1 MANEGL
7 PPGGK
12 YPSTGELNA
21 LMKNF
26 SMGLGSLGVDRR
38 TTPGR
43 LAGRVYSDQTTAAD
57 QEQGFDN
64 AGQYFKPNG
73 NSYDKSQ
80 MYTQEQA
87 DKYGTS
93 SAFTRDIVQWDI
105 PTSST
110 NYKRPRTVAAGYS
123 PDPNYPES
131 DNGILTVVFRDGTF
145 YNYYEVT
152 HGEWQN
158 FHASYSK
165 GRPWLNKRS
174 KSQAG
179 DGLFIGK
186 PRGDAG
192 DMQDIDPE
200 IRAALYRVARTNQIL
215 PFRQPRRGRTVHTAT
230 LYDNKSPSGTMEV
243 KNRVRSDR
251 PNTSVKKDT
260 VRPSSRGNRKAS

>member
-1 MANEGL
+1 MANEGV

-12 YPSTGELNA
+12 YPSRGELAAFMNA
-21 LMKNF
+21 MDNL
-26 SMGLGSLGVDRR
+26 SIDRR

-43 LAGRVYSDQTTAAD
+43 VANRVYTDTTTQKDQG
-57 QEQGFDN
+57 QGFQN
-64 AGQYFKPNG
+64 AGQYYKSESPE
-73 NSYDKSQ
+73 YDESQ
-80 MYTQEQA
+80 KYTKEQA
-87 DKYGTS
+87 KKYGTQ
-93 SAFTRDIVQWDI
+93 SAFARNVVEWDI

-110 NYKRPRTVAAGYS
+110 NYKRPRTVAAGYT

-174 KSQAG
+174 STQGA
-179 DGLFIGK
+179 DGLFIHK

-192 DMQDIDPE
+192 GMEDIDP
-200 IRAALYRVARTNQIL
+200 AVKAQLYRVARTNQIM
-215 PFRQPRRGRTVHTAT
+215 PFRQPRRGRTVQTAT
-230 LYDNKSPSGTMEV
+230 LYTNKSPAGTMEV
-243 KNRVRSDR
+243 KNRRRSDR
-251 PNTSVKKDT
+251 PATSVKKDT
-260 VRPSSRGNRKAS
+260 VRPSARGNRKAS